1 MEHQQTKKT
10 NPLIL
15 LAVLLLG
22 IFIGVGGGAVAGGAA
37 AYYITSRAIATQ
49 AAVMAQ
55 PVSAQSA
62 ATEPT
67 ARPATQSAGQSAA
80 PSENP
85 SASVADSDTAVEAV
99 QRVGPAVV
107 TVINYARQGRGSGSG
122 VIFSEDGY
130 ILTNNHVVEGA
141 RELAVVFADNSR
153 REAELIGT
161 DPLNDIAVIRVEGE
175 LPGVAVIGDS
185 AALQPGETVLAI
197 GSPLGNFR
205 NSVTAGVVSALNRSV
220 GTMEGLI
227 QTDAAIN
234 SGNSGGP
241 LINLRGEVVGIN
253 TLVVRSD
260 IGFGSTAPIEGLGF
274 AVPSSIFRSVADQL
288 IANGE
293 VRYPF
298 LGVSYLVIDG
308 ELAAELDLPVQ
319 NGALVQR
326 SMNGQPAVVPGSAAD
341 RAGIREGD
349 IIVAVNGTRIDY
361 NTSLR
366 QLLLRHS
373 PGDTVQI
380 TILRDGAEQT
390 LEVTLGER
398 DM

>member
-1 MEHQQTKKT
+1 MEHQQTRKT

-15 LAVLLLG
+15 IAVLLLG

-37 AYYITSRAIATQ
+37 AYYITDRAQAAQ
-49 AAVMAQ
+49 AAVVAQ
-55 PVSAQSA
+55 QVSAELSA
-62 ATEPT
+62 NDATP
-67 ARPATQSAGQSAA
+67 AAPVAPATGNAAGAA
-80 PSENP
+80 
-85 SASVADSDTAVEAV
+85 AVADSDTAVEAV
-99 QRVGPAVV
+99 QLVGPAVV
-107 TVINYARQGRGSGSG
+107 TVINRTQQGMGSGSG
-122 VIFSEDGY
+122 VIFSDGGY

-141 RELAVVFADNSR
+141 SQLAVVFADNSR
-153 REAELIGT
+153 REARLVGT
-161 DPLNDIAVIRVEGE
+161 DPLNDIAVIQVDGD
-175 LPGVAVIGDS
+175 LPAVAALGDS

-205 NSVTAGVVSALNRSV
+205 NTVTAGVVSALNRSV
-220 GTMEGLI
+220 GSMEGLI

-260 IGFGSTAPIEGLGF
+260 LDFGSSAAPVEGLGF

-293 VRYPF
+293 VRYPY
-298 LGVSYLVIDG
+298 LGVRYLPIDG
-308 ELAAELDLPVQ
+308 EIAAQLELPVQ
-319 NGALVQR
+319 NGALVQ
-326 SMNGQPAVVPGSAAD
+326 SGVNGQPAVEPGSAAD
-341 RAGIREGD
+341 QAGVQDGD

-366 QLLLRHS
+366 QLLLRHN

-380 TILRDGAEQT
+380 TILRGGAEQT

-398 DM
+398 EPNM